1 MFADTLYKT
10 TGVTHHELPAYAIT
24 MMVPLLEMTPAHGPT
39 QFSMG
44 SSNLAGMTEDRDATP
59 LRDESLRKHLYDQPD
74 LGEDEDDAD
83 YKYMRTP
90 LVGFGDIL
98 LFDYQIIHRGLFGT
112 CSHPSTN
119 SETSHFLVV
128 VVVAAAAAAAAAV
141 FFPGGK
147 NVSPDLRAIL
157 YLTYSRFWYKDK
169 GFEDEEE
176 DDYDVNDTEE
186 VKQEKF
192 ARQLYKQLTS
202 SARFAVPDEF
212 EENDDYDDVRDADW
226 KEYGDG
232 PGGLGLEGLHTFEN
246 PLGAK
251 KFHQTTREEL

>member
-44 SSNLAGMTEDRDATP
+44 SSNLAGLTEDREDIR
-59 LRDESLRKHLYDQPD
+59 LRDESLRNHINDQPD
-74 LGEDEDDAD
+74 LGADEDDAD

-98 LFDYQIIHRGLFGT
+98 LFDYQIIHRG
-112 CSHPSTN
+112 
-119 SETSHFLVV
+119 
-128 VVVAAAAAAAAAV
+128 
-141 FFPGGK
+141 GK

-157 YLTYSRFWYKDK
+157 YLTYSRFWYKDR
-169 GFEDEEE
+169 GFEDEDEE
-176 DDYDVNDTEE
+176 NEYDEDDTEE
-186 VKQEKF
+186 VKDEKR
-192 ARQLYKQLTS
+192 ARRLYKQLTA
-202 SARFAVPDEF
+202 SARFAVPDDF
-212 EENDDYDDVRDADW
+212 EEDDEYDDVLDADW

-232 PGGLGLEGLHTFEN
+232 PGGPGLEGLHKFEN
-246 PLGAK
+246 PRGK
-251 KFHQTTREEL
+251 KIHNIMTGEEL